1 MRAEFLSGNEAVAK
15 AALDAGLKFYAG
27 YPITPSSEI
36 MHYLARELPRKG
48 GMFIQSEDELAA
60 INMVV
65 GAALAGVKSMT
76 ATSGPGFSLMQE
88 GLGYAVMVEAPIVI
102 VDVMRAG
109 PGTGQATKAAQGD
122 VMQARWGRHGDQVV
136 VALAPSS
143 PQEAYDLTVKAFEV
157 AWGLRVPVVV
167 LSDEFVGHGREVVE
181 MPDEVKEP
189 EPGWGP
195 EDYDKPP
202 FGSEDPKKPPPLPPL
217 GEGYDL
223 LITGSTHD
231 EWGYRDVHSFE
242 THFKLVKR
250 LREKVLGNID
260 KVFMYEYFG
269 DDEADILI
277 VAYGSMSRPAKTAV
291 RRLQAEGF
299 SAGLL
304 KLKTL
309 WPMNYEVL
317 KSYVKD
323 ARVVIVP
330 ELNLGQVVYDI
341 KIVAGDDT
349 VVVPINKVGG
359 GVPIYACEIVDEAQK
374 VWGEV
379 LEEALQP

>member
-1 MRAEFLSGNEAVAK
+1 MRVEFLSGNEAVAK
-15 AALDAGLKFYAG
+15 AALDSGLKFYAG

-36 MHYLARELPRKG
+36 MHYLARELPKNG

-102 VDVMRAG
+102 VNVMRAG

-136 VALAPSS
+136 VVLAPSS
-143 PQEAYDLTVKAFEV
+143 PQEAYDLTVKAFEI

-181 MPDEVKEP
+181 MPDKVKEP

-195 EDYDKPP
+195 EDYSKPP
-202 FGSEDPKKPPPLPPL
+202 FGSDDPRKPPPLPPL

-250 LREKVLGNID
+250 LKEKVLGNIE

-277 VAYGSMSRPAKTAV
+277 VAYGSMSRPARTAV
-291 RRLQAEGF
+291 RRLRATGF

-309 WPMNYEVL
+309 WPMNYDVL
-317 KSYVKD
+317 RSYVKD

-330 ELNLGQVVYDI
+330 ELNLGQVVYDVR
-341 KIVAGDDT
+341 IVAGNDT

-359 GVPIYACEIVDEAQK
+359 GVPIYACEIVEKAQK

>member
-15 AALDAGLKFYAG
+15 AALDAGLRFYAG

-102 VDVMRAG
+102 VNVMRAG

-143 PQEAYDLTVKAFEV
+143 PQEAYDLTIKAFEI

-195 EDYDKPP
+195 EDYGKPP
-202 FGSEDPKKPPPLPPL
+202 FGSEDPRKPPPLPPL

-242 THFKLVKR
+242 THFKLVRR
-250 LREKVLGNID
+250 LMEKVLGNIE

-269 DDEADILI
+269 DEEADILI
-277 VAYGSMSRPAKTAV
+277 VAYGSMSRPAKAAV
-291 RRLQAEGF
+291 RRLQAAGF

-309 WPMNYEVL
+309 WPMNYDVL
-317 KSYVKD
+317 RPYVKD

-330 ELNLGQVVYDI
+330 ELNLGQVVYDVR
-341 KIVAGDDT
+341 IVAGDDT

-359 GVPIYACEIVDEAQK
+359 GVPIYACEIVEEAQK